1 MGISKF
7 WAKLFDFKGKITR
20 LEFWS
25 GYLVN
30 LIIFLVVG
38 MFLSE
43 LSEKMNQYDSP
54 PIFIILAVY
63 SILLIIGIISSM
75 IRRLRDAGIH
85 PAAILLLCIPFGN
98 IAVIVCLFLPTRT
111 NAKAVTSEADADGIN
126 TVGSTF

>member
-7 WAKLFDFKGKITR
+7 WAKLFDFKGKSAR

-30 LIIFLVVG
+30 LIIYAVVG
-38 MFLSE
+38 ILLGKLYE
-43 LSEKMNQYDSP
+43 EMNQYDSA
-54 PIFIILAVY
+54 PIFIILIIY
-63 SILLIIGIISSM
+63 SILLIIGAISSI

-85 PAAILLLCIPFGN
+85 PAALLLLFIPLGN

-111 NAKAVTSEADADGIN
+111 NTKAVTSETDGTN
-126 TVGSTF
+126 TVGNQI